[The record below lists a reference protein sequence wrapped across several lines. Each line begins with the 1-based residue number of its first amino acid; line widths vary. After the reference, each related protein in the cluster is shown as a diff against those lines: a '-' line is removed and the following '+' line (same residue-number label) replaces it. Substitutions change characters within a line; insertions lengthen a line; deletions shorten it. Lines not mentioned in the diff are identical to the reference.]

1 MTSSGK
7 LSRNIWA
14 SSSLFALVLLSH
26 GYLAFSDGL
35 IVDDWWVNDWLESG
49 DWNKITYLT
58 VTNGL
63 YFKRY
68 FFGLLTLFPN
78 PNQAG
83 NYLTIAA
90 LGLLSIFTFIL
101 FLKTRYFSRREAFI
115 IAALVGTVPAVKIYG
130 NLMPMF
136 FYVSCYLIFILCCLC
151 LLIAK
156 HKSWMTFILLRCFAV
171 IGFFISFSMGS
182 LLVFFYGF
190 ICGLALLDAHNTHR
204 LTMSAGIRWI
214 TRHLDLIALPFLF
227 WIWRR
232 TFFPG
237 VDSNADYQQPSLA
250 FFHDLPF
257 LLYNLIIYEVPTV
270 LFGPVSTVFAF
281 PILGIVIFIFATLG
295 ALLVTRHKFLERE
308 WPNRSSPIWPL
319 ILFGAVILFLSI
331 FPYWAIGRSFSPDGF
346 GSRYAILMPLPLAIF
361 AIAFVR
367 KTAMANV
374 LRSPCYAIW
383 CIFFFF
389 QLCFAVENAKA
400 YLNWQL
406 IGIKDKAVVVDL
418 SKSNEWKNFSII
430 KVYDE
435 FVIHPFYEQTWN
447 RWPYIIATSAG
458 DYKRYAYG
466 SRLDGALFIFPTDQ
480 DLVDAIKVDRANPPW
495 RDSAL
500 QDQIIAG
507 PRGAFTVLPGTFFN
521 HFSEVSSRIDSAL
534 SGQFQLSKKQ
544 RLKLIGTY
552 LRLKWTNPDDIL
564 TFLDSIVEVYVHP
577 S

>member
-1 MTSSGK
+1 M
-7 LSRNIWA
+7 WA
-14 SSSLFALVLLSH
+14 LSSLFALVLLSH

-35 IVDDWWVNDWLESG
+35 IVDDWWINEWLDSG
-49 DWNKITYLT
+49 DWDKIKHLT

-63 YFKRY
+63 YFQRY
-68 FFGLLTLFPN
+68 FFGLLTLFSD

-90 LGLLSIFTFIL
+90 LGLLSICTFIL
-101 FLKTRYFSRREAFI
+101 FLKTSYFSRPEAFI
-115 IAALVGTVPAVKIYG
+115 IAAFVGTVPAVKVYG

-156 HKSWMTFILLRCFAV
+156 NKSWMNFILLRCFAV

-182 LLVFFYGF
+182 LLVFFFGF
-190 ICGLALLDAHNTHR
+190 MFGLALLDAHSTPR
-204 LTMSAGIRWI
+204 LTINAGIRWI

-237 VDSNADYQQPSLA
+237 VDSNVDYQQPSLA
-250 FFHDLPF
+250 FIHELPF
-257 LLYNLIIYEVPTV
+257 FLYNLMIYEIPTV

-281 PILGIVIFIFATLG
+281 PILGIVIFILAALG
-295 ALLVTRHKFLERE
+295 ALLVTRHNLRERD
-308 WPNRSSPIWPL
+308 WPSGSNQIWPL
-319 ILFGAVILFLSI
+319 IFYGAVILFLSVL
-331 FPYWAIGRSFSPDGF
+331 PYWAIGRYFSPDGF
-346 GSRYAILMPLPLAIF
+346 DSRYAILMPLPLAIF
-361 AIAFVR
+361 SVAFIR
-367 KTAMANV
+367 KWAMATT
-374 LRSPCYAIW
+374 LRSPSYAIW

-406 IGIKDKAVVVDL
+406 LAIKDEAVIVDL
-418 SKSNEWKNFSII
+418 SKSNQWKKFSII
-430 KVYDE
+430 RVYDE
-435 FVIHPFYEQTWN
+435 FVIHPLYEQAWN

-458 DYKRYAYG
+458 DYKRHAYG
-466 SRLDGALFIFPTDQ
+466 SRLDGALFIFPSDE
-480 DLVDAIKVDRANPPW
+480 DLIDTIKVDQANPPW

-507 PRGAFTVLPGTFFN
+507 PRGAFTVLPGTFFY
-521 HFSEVSSRIDSAL
+521 HFSEVAPRIDSAL

-544 RLKLIGTY
+544 KLQLIATY
-552 LRLKWTNPDDIL
+552 LRLKWTNSDDIL
-564 TFLDSIVEVYVHP
+564 IFLDSIVEVHAHP

>member
-1 MTSSGK
+1 MWP
-7 LSRNIWA
+7 LL
-14 SSSLFALVLLSH
+14 SLFALVLLSH

-35 IVDDWWVNDWLESG
+35 IVDDWWINEWLDSG
-49 DWNKITYLT
+49 DWDKIKYLT

-63 YFKRY
+63 YFQRY
-68 FFGLLTLFPN
+68 FYGLLMLFPD

-90 LGLLSIFTFIL
+90 LGALSVCTFIL

-115 IAALVGTVPAVKIYG
+115 IAALVSTVPAVKVYG

-156 HKSWMTFILLRCFAV
+156 NQSWTTFILLRCFAV
-171 IGFFISFSMGS
+171 IGFFISFSTGS
-182 LLVFFYGF
+182 LLVFFFGF
-190 ICGLALLDAHNTHR
+190 MFGLALLDAYSTPR
-204 LTMSAGIRWI
+204 LTMNAGARWI

-237 VDSNADYQQPSLA
+237 VDSNVGYQQPTLSFLD
-250 FFHDLPF
+250 DLPS
-257 LLYNLIIYEVPTV
+257 LLYHLMIYEVPTV
-270 LFGPVSTVFAF
+270 LFGPISTVFSF
-281 PILGIVIFIFATLG
+281 PIMGIVIFILAALG
-295 ALLVTRHKFLERE
+295 ALLVTRHNLRERD
-308 WPNRSSPIWPL
+308 WPRGSNQIWPL
-319 ILFGAVILFLSI
+319 IFYGAVILFLSI
-331 FPYWAIGRSFSPDGF
+331 FPYWATGRLPEPDGF
-346 GSRYAILMPLPLAIF
+346 NSRLAILMPLPLAIF
-361 AIAFVR
+361 FIALVR
-367 KTAMANV
+367 KLAKATA
-374 LRSPCYAIW
+374 LRSPSYAIW
-383 CIFFFF
+383 FIFFFF

-406 IGIKDKAVVVDL
+406 VGIKDKAVIVDL
-418 SKSNEWKNFSII
+418 SKSDQWKNFSII

-435 FVIHPFYEQTWN
+435 FVIHPFYEQAWN

-458 DYKRYAYG
+458 DYKRHAYG
-466 SRLDGALFIFPTDQ
+466 SRFDGGLFIFPSDQ
-480 DLVDAIKVDRANPPW
+480 DLIKTIKVDQSNPPW

-521 HFSEVSSRIDSAL
+521 RFSEVAPRIDSAL

-544 RLKLIGTY
+544 KVQLIATY
-552 LRLKWTNPDDIL
+552 LRLKWTNSDEIL